1 MPVLAAPK
9 FGAGLVFGMVGDNNL
24 VEIETC
30 AKDAHHLIP
39 VIEQALKDFESGL
52 ISHAVIELYEL
63 IKELKTTVTDCKHM
77 SDDITRIEDWAQI
90 FQDKA
95 KLVAIATKNFALHK
109 KAVKADIADAK
120 AAWALGEYF
129 SAGVT
134 CADIVDKVVGPI
146 K

>member
-1 MPVLAAPK
+1 M
-9 FGAGLVFGMVGDNNL
+9 
-24 VEIETC
+24 
-30 AKDAHHLIP
+30 
-39 VIEQALKDFESGL
+39 
-52 ISHAVIELYEL
+52 
-63 IKELKTTVTDCKHM
+63 TDCKNM